1 MPTKS
6 VTMKSLLEAGVH
18 FGHQKRR
25 WNPKMKKYIFVERSG
40 IYIIDLQK
48 TLDCLEK
55 ACKVVKEC
63 AAEGKSV
70 LFVGTKKQA
79 KDVFKEEA
87 KRCNMP
93 WVTERW
99 LGGML
104 TNFNTIKNNV
114 NRLNELEA
122 MVTTGR
128 MASLSKKEATRLGK
142 EHMKLEKVLDGIRH
156 MTVLPGV
163 VFVIDTR
170 KERIA
175 VAEANRLK
183 IPLVG
188 VVDTN
193 CDPDPV
199 DFPIPGN
206 DDAIRSIRL
215 FARAVSNTVIE
226 AKGMSTEGAF
236 VPGMEGR
243 AEGEAEAGGEAG
255 PEAQGAAEGA
265 PEAVVEPGLEAKAE
279 SDKE

>member
-1 MPTKS
+1 
-6 VTMKSLLEAGVH
+6 MKSLLEAGVH

-48 TLDCLEK
+48 TLECLEK
-55 ACKVVKEC
+55 ACKAVKAA
-63 AAEGKSV
+63 AAEGKAV

-79 KDVFKEEA
+79 KDVFREEA
-87 KRCNMP
+87 RRCEMP
-93 WVTERW
+93 YVTERW

-104 TNFNTIKNNV
+104 TNFNTIKNNI
-114 NRLNELEA
+114 NHLNELDA
-122 MVTTGR
+122 MEKDGR
-128 MASLSKKEATRLGK
+128 MAALSKKEAIGLNK
-142 EHMKLEKVLDGIRH
+142 EKMKLEKVLDGIRH
-156 MTVLPGV
+156 MQGLPGV

-199 DFPIPGN
+199 DYPIPGN

-226 AKGMSTEGAF
+226 ARGMSTEGAF
-236 VPGMEGR
+236 VP
-243 AEGEAEAGGEAG
+243 EADAGL
-255 PEAQGAAEGA
+255 Q
-265 PEAVVEPGLEAKAE
+265 VESEKDSEKASDQD
-279 SDKE
+279 SDKVSAKGTDKD

>member
-1 MPTKS
+1 MTPQS

-55 ACKVVKEC
+55 ACKAVTACV
-63 AAEGKSV
+63 AAGKPV

-79 KDVFKEEA
+79 KDVIKEEA
-87 KRCNMP
+87 KRCEMP
-93 WVTERW
+93 YVTERW

-104 TNFNTIKNNV
+104 TNFHTIKHSINH
-114 NRLNELEA
+114 LNELDAMEA
-122 MVTTGR
+122 DGR
-128 MASLSKKEATRLGK
+128 MASLAKKEAARLGK
-142 EHMKLEKVLDGIRH
+142 EKMKLEKVLDGIRH
-156 MTVLPGV
+156 MTGLPGA
-163 VFVIDTR
+163 VFIVDTR

-175 VAEANRLK
+175 VAESNRLK
-183 IPLVG
+183 VDLIG

-199 DFPIPGN
+199 DYPIPGN

-215 FARAVSNTVIE
+215 FARAISNSVIE
-226 AKGMSTEGAF
+226 ARGMKSEGAF
-236 VPGMEGR
+236 VPE
-243 AEGEAEAGGEAG
+243 AAAAADVEAEKL
-255 PEAQGAAEGA
+255 GA
-265 PEAVVEPGLEAKAE
+265 PEAEPAKPEVSA
-279 SDKE
+279 

>member
-1 MPTKS
+1 MTTKS

-48 TLDCLEK
+48 TLECLEK
-55 ACKVVKEC
+55 ACKGVK
-63 AAEGKSV
+63 AVAGEGKAV

-79 KDVFKEEA
+79 KDVIKEEA
-87 KRCNMP
+87 KRCDMP
-93 WVTERW
+93 YVTERW

-104 TNFNTIKNNV
+104 TNFNTIKNNI
-114 NRLNELEA
+114 NRLNEIEG
-122 MVTTGR
+122 METSGR
-128 MASLSKKEATRLGK
+128 MASLSKKEATRLTK
-142 EHMKLEKVLDGIRH
+142 EKMKLEKVLDGIRH
-156 MTVLPGV
+156 MRELPGI

-188 VVDTN
+188 IVDTN

-199 DFPIPGN
+199 NYPIPGN

-215 FARAVSNTVIE
+215 FSRAISNTVIE
-226 AKGMSTEGAF
+226 AKGMSTEGAY
-236 VPGMEGR
+236 VP
-243 AEGEAEAGGEAG
+243 EAESAEAAHAE
-255 PEAQGAAEGA
+255 PE
-265 PEAVVEPGLEAKAE
+265 VEPEPEKA
-279 SDKE
+279 

>member
-1 MPTKS
+1 
-6 VTMKSLLEAGVH
+6 MKSLLEAGVH

-55 ACKVVKEC
+55 ACKAAKAI
-63 AAEGKSV
+63 AAEGKNV

-79 KDVFKEEA
+79 KDVIKEEA
-87 KRCNMP
+87 KRCDMP
-93 WVTERW
+93 YVTERW

-104 TNFNTIKNNV
+104 TNFNTIKINI
-114 NRLNELEA
+114 NRLNELEQ
-122 MVTTGR
+122 METSGR
-128 MASLSKKEATRLGK
+128 MATLSKKEATRLTK
-142 EHMKLEKVLDGIRH
+142 EKLKLEKVLDGIRH
-156 MTVLPGV
+156 MRDLPGV

-188 VVDTN
+188 IVDTN
-193 CDPDPV
+193 CDPDPINY
-199 DFPIPGN
+199 PIPGN

-215 FARAVSNTVIE
+215 FSRAISNTVIE

-236 VPGMEGR
+236 VPEDEAPGEAQPEAEPGP
-243 AEGEAEAGGEAG
+243 EGE
-255 PEAQGAAEGA
+255 PAQA
-265 PEAVVEPGLEAKAE
+265 
-279 SDKE
+279 

>member
-1 MPTKS
+1 MTIKS

-25 WNPKMKKYIFVERSG
+25 WNPKMKKFIFVERSG

-48 TLDCLEK
+48 TLECLDKAVAAVK
-55 ACKVVKEC
+55 AC
-63 AAEGKSV
+63 AGEGKNV

-79 KDVFKEEA
+79 KDVFRDEA
-87 KRCNMP
+87 RRCGMP
-93 WVTERW
+93 FVTERW

-104 TNFNTIKNNV
+104 TNFGTIKNNIA
-114 NRLNELEA
+114 RLNEIET
-122 MVTTGR
+122 METDGR
-128 MASLSKKEATRLGK
+128 MASLSKKEGTRLGK
-142 EHMKLEKVLDGIRH
+142 EKIKLEKVLDGIRH
-156 MTVLPGV
+156 MTDLPGI

-188 VVDTN
+188 VIDTN

-199 DFPIPGN
+199 DYPIPGN

-215 FARAVSNTVIE
+215 FARVISNAVVE

-236 VPGMEGR
+236 VPESGLAEAAGV
-243 AEGEAEAGGEAG
+243 EGEPPASAEAG
-255 PEAQGAAEGA
+255 AA
-265 PEAVVEPGLEAKAE
+265 
-279 SDKE
+279 

>member
-1 MPTKS
+1 MNTKN
-6 VTMKSLLEAGVH
+6 VTMKNLLEAGVH

-48 TLDCLEK
+48 TIECLDK
-55 ACKVVKEC
+55 ACKAVKDC
-63 AAEGKSV
+63 AAEGKNV

-79 KDVFKEEA
+79 KDVVKEEA
-87 KRCNMP
+87 KRCSMP
-93 WVTERW
+93 YVTERW

-104 TNFNTIKNNV
+104 TNFNTIKNNIA
-114 NRLNELEA
+114 RLNELEA
-122 MVTTGR
+122 METDGR
-128 MASLSKKEATRLGK
+128 MGALSKKEATALGK
-142 EHMKLEKVLDGIRH
+142 EKLKLEKVLDGIRH
-156 MTVLPGV
+156 MKDLPGI

-175 VAEANRLK
+175 VAEANRLR

-199 DFPIPGN
+199 NYPIPGN

-215 FARAVSNTVIE
+215 FSRAISNTVIE
-226 AKGMSTEGAF
+226 AKGMSTEGAY
-236 VPGMEGR
+236 VAG
-243 AEGEAEAGGEAG
+243 AEAGQEAG
-255 PEAQGAAEGA
+255 PG
-265 PEAVVEPGLEAKAE
+265 AE
-279 SDKE
+279 SADSGAEPEKI

>member
-1 MPTKS
+1 MTAKS

-48 TLDCLEK
+48 TLECLDK
-55 ACKVVKEC
+55 ATKAVKAA
-63 AAEGKSV
+63 AAEGKTV

-79 KDVFKEEA
+79 KDVIREEA
-87 KRCNMP
+87 KRCDMP
-93 WVTERW
+93 FVTERW

-104 TNFNTIKNNV
+104 TNFNTIKNNI
-114 NRLNELEA
+114 NRLNELEQ
-122 MVTTGR
+122 METSGR
-128 MASLSKKEATRLGK
+128 MATLSKKEATRLTK
-142 EHMKLEKVLDGIRH
+142 EKMKLEKVLDGIRH
-156 MTVLPGV
+156 MRDLPGV

-175 VAEANRLK
+175 VAEANRLR

-199 DFPIPGN
+199 NYPIPGN

-215 FARAVSNTVIE
+215 FSRAMANSVIE

-236 VPGMEGR
+236 VP
-243 AEGEAEAGGEAG
+243 EGEPQSAAQ
-255 PEAQGAAEGA
+255 PETEPDRESETAQA
-265 PEAVVEPGLEAKAE
+265 
-279 SDKE
+279 

>member
-1 MPTKS
+1 MTTRN

-25 WNPKMKKYIFVERSG
+25 WNPKMKKYIFVERGG

-48 TLDCLEK
+48 TLECLDK
-55 ACKVVKEC
+55 ATKAVKAC
-63 AAEGKSV
+63 AAEGKNV

-87 KRCNMP
+87 RRCGMP
-93 WVTERW
+93 YVTERW

-104 TNFNTIKNNV
+104 TNFNTIKNNIS
-114 NRLNELEA
+114 RLNEIEA
-122 MVTTGR
+122 METDGR
-128 MASLSKKEATRLGK
+128 MASLAKKEASGLGK
-142 EHMKLEKVLDGIRH
+142 EKAKLEKVLDGIRH
-156 MTVLPGV
+156 MGGLPGI

-170 KERIA
+170 KEKIA

-183 IPLVG
+183 IPIVG

-199 DFPIPGN
+199 DYPIPGN

-215 FARAVSNTVIE
+215 FARAVSDAVAE
-226 AKGMSTEGAF
+226 GKGTSTEGVF
-236 VPGMEGR
+236 V
-243 AEGEAEAGGEAG
+243 AEGEVVEAAPTAPAETAS
-255 PEAQGAAEGA
+255 A
-265 PEAVVEPGLEAKAE
+265 PEAAPEPGK
-279 SDKE
+279 D

>member
-1 MPTKS
+1 MTTKS

-48 TLDCLEK
+48 TLECLEK
-55 ACKVVKEC
+55 AAKAVKAA
-63 AAEGKSV
+63 AAEGKTV

-79 KDVFKEEA
+79 KDVIKEEA
-87 KRCNMP
+87 KRCDMP
-93 WVTERW
+93 YVTERW

-104 TNFNTIKNNV
+104 TNFNTIKNNI
-114 NRLNELEA
+114 NRLNDLEQ
-122 MVTTGR
+122 METTGR
-128 MASLSKKEATRLGK
+128 MATLSKKEATRLTK
-142 EHMKLEKVLDGIRH
+142 EKMKLEKVLDGIRH
-156 MTVLPGV
+156 MRDLPGV

-188 VVDTN
+188 IVDTN

-199 DFPIPGN
+199 NYPIPGN

-215 FARAVSNTVIE
+215 FSRAMANSVIE
-226 AKGMSTEGAF
+226 AKGASTEGAF
-236 VPGMEGR
+236 VPEGDSQ
-243 AEGEAEAGGEAG
+243 AEAE
-255 PEAQGAAEGA
+255 PEA
-265 PEAVVEPGLEAKAE
+265 EPGRENETAQA
-279 SDKE
+279 

>member
-1 MPTKS
+1 MTTKS

-48 TLDCLEK
+48 TLECLEK
-55 ACKVVKEC
+55 ATKGVKS
-63 AAEGKSV
+63 AVGEGKAV

-79 KDVFKEEA
+79 KDVIKEEA
-87 KRCNMP
+87 KRCDMP
-93 WVTERW
+93 YVTERW

-104 TNFNTIKNNV
+104 TNFNTIKNNI
-114 NRLNELEA
+114 NRLNELEG
-122 MVTTGR
+122 METSGR
-128 MASLSKKEATRLGK
+128 MASLSKKEATRLTK
-142 EHMKLEKVLDGIRH
+142 EKMKLEKVLDGIRH
-156 MTVLPGV
+156 MRDLPGI

-183 IPLVG
+183 IPIVG
-188 VVDTN
+188 IVDTN

-199 DFPIPGN
+199 NYPIPGN

-215 FARAVSNTVIE
+215 FSRAISNTVIE

-236 VPGMEGR
+236 VP
-243 AEGEAEAGGEAG
+243 EGESAEAGGTEGG
-255 PEAQGAAEGA
+255 PE
-265 PEAVVEPGLEAKAE
+265 PEEQTA
-279 SDKE
+279 

>member
-1 MPTKS
+1 VNSKN
-6 VTMKSLLEAGVH
+6 VTMKNLLEAGVH

-48 TLDCLEK
+48 TLECLDK
-55 ACKVVKEC
+55 ASKAVREC
-63 AAEGKSV
+63 AGEGKNV

-79 KDVFKEEA
+79 KDVVKEEA
-87 KRCNMP
+87 KRCSMP
-93 WVTERW
+93 YVTERW

-104 TNFNTIKNNV
+104 TNFNTIKNNIA
-114 NRLNELEA
+114 RLNELEA
-122 MVTTGR
+122 METDGR
-128 MASLSKKEATRLGK
+128 MAALSKKEATALGK
-142 EHMKLEKVLDGIRH
+142 EKFKLEKVLDGIRH
-156 MTVLPGV
+156 MKELPGI

-175 VAEANRLK
+175 VAEANRLR

-199 DFPIPGN
+199 NYPIPGN

-215 FARAVSNTVIE
+215 FARAVSNAVIE
-226 AKGMSTEGAF
+226 AKGMSTEGAY
-236 VPGMEGR
+236 VPG
-243 AEGEAEAGGEAG
+243 AEMGQEAVPGAESAEAGAE
-255 PEAQGAAEGA
+255 PEK
-265 PEAVVEPGLEAKAE
+265 V
-279 SDKE
+279 

>member
-1 MPTKS
+1 MTTKS

-48 TLDCLEK
+48 TLECLDK
-55 ACKVVKEC
+55 AAKAVKEC
-63 AAEGKSV
+63 AGTGKNV

-79 KDVFKEEA
+79 KDVFRDEA
-87 KRCNMP
+87 KRCGMP
-93 WVTERW
+93 FVTERW

-104 TNFNTIKNNV
+104 TNFNTIKNNI
-114 NRLNELEA
+114 NRLNEIEG
-122 MVTTGR
+122 METDGR

-142 EHMKLEKVLDGIRH
+142 EKAKLEKVLDGIRH
-156 MTVLPGV
+156 MSELPGI

-199 DFPIPGN
+199 DYPIPGN

-215 FARAVSNTVIE
+215 FARAISNAVVE
-226 AKGMSTEGAF
+226 ARGMSTEGAY
-236 VPGMEGR
+236 VP
-243 AEGEAEAGGEAG
+243 EGEAIQDTGAAPDVEAAGEAG
-255 PEAQGAAEGA
+255 PEAATN
-265 PEAVVEPGLEAKAE
+265 
-279 SDKE
+279 

>member
-1 MPTKS
+1 MTTKS

-48 TLDCLEK
+48 TLECLEK
-55 ACKVVKEC
+55 ATKAVK
-63 AAEGKSV
+63 AAASEGKAV

-79 KDVFKEEA
+79 KDVIKDEA
-87 KRCNMP
+87 KRCDMP
-93 WVTERW
+93 YVTERW

-104 TNFNTIKNNV
+104 TNFNTIKNNI
-114 NRLNELEA
+114 NRLNELEG
-122 MVTTGR
+122 METSGR

-142 EHMKLEKVLDGIRH
+142 EKMKLEKVLDGIRH
-156 MTVLPGV
+156 MRELPGI

-188 VVDTN
+188 IVDTN

-199 DFPIPGN
+199 NYPIPGN

-215 FARAVSNTVIE
+215 FSRAISNTVIE

-236 VPGMEGR
+236 VP
-243 AEGEAEAGGEAG
+243 EGESAAQPEVDSQAEAE
-255 PEAQGAAEGA
+255 PE
-265 PEAVVEPGLEAKAE
+265 K
-279 SDKE
+279 S

>member
-1 MPTKS
+1 MTAKS

-25 WNPKMKKYIFVERSG
+25 WNPKMKKYIFVERGG

-48 TLDCLEK
+48 TLECLDK
-55 ACKVVKEC
+55 AAKVVK
-63 AAEGKSV
+63 AAAADGKAV

-87 KRCNMP
+87 KRCGMP
-93 WVTERW
+93 YVTERW

-104 TNFNTIKNNV
+104 TNFNTIKNNIA
-114 NRLNELEA
+114 RLNELEA
-122 MVTTGR
+122 METDGR
-128 MASLSKKEATRLGK
+128 MAALSKKEATRLGK
-142 EHMKLEKVLDGIRH
+142 EKLKLEKVLDGIRH
-156 MTVLPGV
+156 MNGLPGI

-175 VAEANRLK
+175 VAEANRLR

-199 DFPIPGN
+199 DYPIPGN

-215 FARAVSNTVIE
+215 FSRTISNAVIE
-226 AKGMSTEGAF
+226 AKGVSTEGSY
-236 VPGMEGR
+236 VPEEGAGKEGGPEGEPQSG
-243 AEGEAEAGGEAG
+243 AEGAESQAAEAG
-255 PEAQGAAEGA
+255 
-265 PEAVVEPGLEAKAE
+265 LESE
-279 SDKE
+279 SGKD